1 MKIGIDSYSFHRFF
15 GETTKWETSSKQQWT
30 LQNFLDFVEEQGVQL
45 ASLETAY
52 LKPDE
57 NTEKTIGNW
66 LKVPGREVVFTWGHP
81 NGFDG
86 GKKPE
91 ALKDAL
97 DFLHLAHS
105 LGIAQMRIVCGN
117 HWNFSTDPSER
128 FELLKPLITELLK
141 EATRYGILISIENHA
156 DFPVQTLMQFIE
168 SFDNPN
174 LGLCLDLGNA
184 LRVGDDP
191 VTLLHDLNVER
202 IFMIQ
207 VKDVLRI
214 EGHEDPTGWWPTVL
228 HGTGDINLEACL
240 QLLKI
245 NGYRNPI
252 VVELSNLYSDLTEVE
267 VAKQAVVFLR
277 NELASGKTERL

>member
-1 MKIGIDSYSFHRFF
+1 MNIGIDSYSFLRFF
-15 GETTKWETSSKQQWT
+15 GETTKWEVSSEQQWS

-57 NTEKTIGNW
+57 NTEKTIDNW
-66 LKVPGREVVFTWGHP
+66 LKIPGREVVFTWGHP

-105 LGIAQMRIVCGN
+105 LGITQMRIVCGN
-117 HWNFSTDPSER
+117 HWNFSTDRSER
-128 FELLKPLITELLK
+128 FELLKPLIIELLK

-156 DFPVQTLMQFIE
+156 DFAVRTLMQFIE
-168 SFDNPN
+168 SFDNRH

-191 VTLLHDLNVER
+191 VNLLHDLNVGR

-245 NGYRNPI
+245 NGYHNPI
-252 VVELSNLYSDLTEVE
+252 VVELSNLYSGLTEVE
-267 VAKQAVVFLR
+267 VAKQAVAFLR
-277 NELASGKTERL
+277 NELASGKTERF